1 MKTRAINTPAFPVP
15 VTSHDGEPYW
25 GSSGMDLRDYFA
37 AKAMAIYWAGPDN
50 PHDISCTPNSI
61 AEWCYLMADAMVK
74 ARSK

>member
-1 MKTRAINTPAFPVP
+1 MKIRAINTPAFPVP

-37 AKAMAIYWAGPDN
+37 AKAIAIYWDSPDAQEY
-50 PHDISCTPNSI
+50 SCTIDSL
-61 AEWCYLMADAMVK
+61 AKWCYEVADAMMK